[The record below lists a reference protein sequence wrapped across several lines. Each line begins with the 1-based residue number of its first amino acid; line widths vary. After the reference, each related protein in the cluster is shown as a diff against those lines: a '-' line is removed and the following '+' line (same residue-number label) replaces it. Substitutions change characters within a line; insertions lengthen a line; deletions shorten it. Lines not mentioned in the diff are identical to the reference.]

1 LKVITITSG
10 KGGVGKSTTTANVAT
25 ALALNGKKVIAI
37 DFDIGLRNLDMILGL
52 ENRIV
57 YDVVDVMENRCNLAQ
72 AIIKDKRTPN
82 LHFLPASQT
91 KDKTILNKE
100 KVENLINELKKD
112 FDYILIDSPAG
123 IESGF
128 EHSIYL
134 ADMALV
140 VSTPEISSVRDAD
153 RVIGIIDAKSKRAQ
167 NGEEVEKYV
176 IINRIKPE
184 LVEKGEMLST
194 EDVLHILA
202 LPLIGIVPDDEEIVR
217 STNIGEPIALK
228 EDSLVGEAYRRIAK
242 RIEGEKVEFLDLNQK
257 KGFFSKLKGLFKWVF
272 LIYLKR
278 KKVKM

>member
-1 LKVITITSG
+1 MPEVITITSG

-25 ALALNGKKVIAI
+25 ALALKGKKVIAI

-57 YDVVDVMENRCNLAQ
+57 YDVVDVMDKRCNLAQ
-72 AIIKDKRTPN
+72 AIIKDKRTQN

-91 KDKTILNKE
+91 KDKTVLNKE

-128 EHSIYL
+128 EHAIYL
-134 ADMALV
+134 ADKALI

-153 RVIGIIDAKSKRAQ
+153 RVIGIIDAKSKKAQ
-167 NGEEVEKYV
+167 IGEEVEKYIV
-176 IINRIKPE
+176 INRLKPE
-184 LVEKGEMLST
+184 MVEKGEMLST

-202 LPLIGIVPDDEEIVR
+202 LPLIGIVPDDEEIVK
-217 STNIGEPIALK
+217 STNLGEPVALNK
-228 EDSLVGEAYRRIAK
+228 NSLVGEAYRRIAK
-242 RIEGEKVEFLDLNQK
+242 RLEGEDVEFLDLKTK
-257 KGFFSKLKGLFKWVF
+257 KGFFSKLKGFFK
-272 LIYLKR
+272 
-278 KKVKM
+278 

>member
-100 KVENLINELKKD
+100 KVENLITELKKD
-112 FDYILIDSPAG
+112 FDYILVDSPAG

-176 IINRIKPE
+176 IINRIKPD

-202 LPLIGIVPDDEEIVR
+202 LPLIGTVPDDEEIVR

-228 EDSLVGEAYRRIAK
+228 SDSLVGEAYRRIAK

-257 KGFFSKLKGLFKWVF
+257 KGFLSKLKGLFK
-272 LIYLKR
+272 
-278 KKVKM
+278 